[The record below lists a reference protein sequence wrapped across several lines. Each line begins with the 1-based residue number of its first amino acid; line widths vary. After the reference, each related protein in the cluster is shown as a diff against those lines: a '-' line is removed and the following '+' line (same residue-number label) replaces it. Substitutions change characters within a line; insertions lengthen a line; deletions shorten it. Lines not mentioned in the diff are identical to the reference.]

1 MPVVEKQGQVRSIRL
16 PDEWRERAALTE
28 PLAVAAI
35 RTFEAPG
42 NPHVQIRLGYRGR
55 PESQSAGDA
64 FLACLKEPVHSLSE
78 KELGRLFAILRDMGE
93 ADQFQISSAQT
104 LEINRKRAL
113 WVEGRWKDDR
123 FWSGTLF
130 IDADASGRVVQEI
143 TCFCDIADHEQFSQ
157 VFKDVL
163 YSIQWL

>member
-1 MPVVEKQGQVRSIRL
+1 MPIVEKHGQVRSIRI
-16 PDEWRERAALTE
+16 PDEWRERQAVTE

-64 FLACLKEPVHSLSE
+64 FLACLKEPPHALSE
-78 KELGRLFAILRDMGE
+78 RELDQLSAILRDKGDS
-93 ADQFQISSAQT
+93 AQFQIGSAQT

-123 FWSGTLF
+123 FWSGTLY
-130 IDADASGRVVQEI
+130 IDADAAGRVVQEI
-143 TCFCDIADHEQFSQ
+143 TCFCDLADHEQFSL

-163 YSIQWL
+163 FSIQWL